1 MQDSALRCTP
11 VCPDIADAPRIVSVV
26 ALVCFGFA
34 LLLAAA
40 HVGLHALAS
49 RLSRRHPA
57 QDDSKH
63 SSNSA
68 KDIELVKADRPR
80 KGTLTAEPIV
90 ESPKTLEAG
99 FSGVQAAKRPSI
111 RLTSHSLDKLHEM
124 AAEPSLRTETP
135 PIVKPL
141 APRGSR
147 QSTRPPPLRKTSL
160 ATLRPPRRQ
169 ASLAFEASLQSPAV
183 ALVPLAL
190 RQGVPMLKVSAKRVR
205 RASVRIVP
213 EEGRLLWDSVS
224 KDRGVLDMENV
235 RELRFGAD
243 AIGRDQRR
251 VGLSE
256 ADERR
261 SILLIYCGG
270 ARRVQALHII
280 ALDDSS
286 FAQWREAL
294 SKLHASRR
302 ALLGGLDQVRR
313 REVAWLRQV
322 WRAADTDAD
331 ERIDLQEALALCRKL
346 GLVVPQ
352 AQIEA
357 HFDTADSQ
365 QQHLLD
371 KSDFRA
377 FVQQLKRRP
386 DVERIMRQAGMTVAG
401 LTQDDFIAFMR
412 TSQSSALGQDELVAL
427 HIKFAHHETGLMDAD
442 GLTAY
447 LTSTDNPITAD
458 QVSAPAQD
466 MTRPLCDYFISSS
479 HNVRCHCSGFADSTD
494 LPRRLAV
501 SRRVDDRGLCARA
514 ARRLSL
520 GRECVAISAAQLT
533 SQSISGM
540 GRTACRS
547 SHTAGR

>member
-1 MQDSALRCTP
+1 MLSVAHIALHVLSTR
-11 VCPDIADAPRIVSVV
+11 
-26 ALVCFGFA
+26 FA
-34 LLLAAA
+34 
-40 HVGLHALAS
+40 HIGHA
-49 RLSRRHPA
+49 R
-57 QDDSKH
+57 DDSKH
-63 SSNSA
+63 SFNSA
-68 KDIELVKADRPR
+68 QDIELVKSDRPR

-90 ESPKTLEAG
+90 ESPKALEAG
-99 FSGVQAAKRPSI
+99 LSGAPEGPRPNI
-111 RLTSHSLDKLHEM
+111 RLTSDSLDKLHEM
-124 AAEPSLRTETP
+124 AAAPPSRTSTP
-135 PIVKPL
+135 SILPIVKPL
-141 APRGSR
+141 APKAFR
-147 QSTRPPPLRKTSL
+147 QSNRPPPLRKTSL

-205 RASVRIVP
+205 RATVRIVP

-235 RELRFGAD
+235 RELRFGAE

-261 SILLIYCGG
+261 SILLIYCGV

-280 ALDDSS
+280 ALDDAS
-286 FAQWREAL
+286 FAPWREAL
-294 SKLHASRR
+294 TKLHASRR
-302 ALLGGLDQVRR
+302 ALLGGLDQMRR

-357 HFDTADSQ
+357 HFDMADSQ
-365 QQHLLD
+365 HQHLLD

-386 DVERIMRQAGMTVAG
+386 DVERIMRRAGTTVAG

-412 TSQSSALGQDELVAL
+412 ASQSSPLSQDELVAL
-427 HIKFAHHETGLMDAD
+427 HIKFAHHQTGLMDAD
-442 GLTAY
+442 GLTAF
-447 LTSTDNPITAD
+447 LTSTDNAITAD

-479 HNVRCHCSGFADSTD
+479 HNVLRSVCCSADAAD
-494 LPRRLAV
+494 LSRWLAVPRRIN
-501 SRRVDDRGLCARA
+501 D
-514 ARRLSL
+514 
-520 GRECVAISAAQLT
+520 
-533 SQSISGM
+533 
-540 GRTACRS
+540 
-547 SHTAGR
+547 